1 MLRFGALKGF
11 SENPNYI
18 KSLKS
23 SNRPFLISSIL
34 SLFSSSSSFFTPMLT
49 EMFISWEIK
58 CLFDFKF
65 CLAITLILHY
75 CCDKSQPGGSM
86 RHSPLQY
93 HSPHMLTKLNV
104 LRFATF
110 RDQTSRYSAEPFTHN
125 MHTTSL
131 IIPDLSPVVSSSIT
145 SSSTPV
151 DKAEWA
157 KICNLYLGKGL
168 AIWFQ
173 ISTQYIIDN
182 RSDSMHYPPH
192 LF

>member
-1 MLRFGALKGF
+1 
-11 SENPNYI
+11 
-18 KSLKS
+18 
-23 SNRPFLISSIL
+23 
-34 SLFSSSSSFFTPMLT
+34 MLT
-49 EMFISWEIK
+49 EMFISQEIN

-104 LRFATF
+104 LRFANF
-110 RDQTSRYSAEPFTHN
+110 RDQIRRYLASPFTHN

-131 IIPDLSPVVSSSIT
+131 IIPDLSPMVSSSSIT

-151 DKAEWA
+151 NKAEWA
-157 KICNLYLGKGL
+157 KIRNFYLGKGL

-173 ISTQYIIDN
+173 ISHHRQHRTSQTTEVTQCIILLTCFD
-182 RSDSMHYPPH
+182 
-192 LF
+192 